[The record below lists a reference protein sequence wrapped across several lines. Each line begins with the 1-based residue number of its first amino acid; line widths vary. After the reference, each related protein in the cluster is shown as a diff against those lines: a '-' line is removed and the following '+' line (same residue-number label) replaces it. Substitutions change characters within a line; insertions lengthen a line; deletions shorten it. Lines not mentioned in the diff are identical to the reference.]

1 MPDPVTTPFLGS
13 AGWILLA
20 ILTVISF
27 GLFGSRAYRYVRVL
41 AQARPE
47 VRWDQPLKRLAI
59 FAAQVLG
66 QKRMF
71 EEPLIGLAHFLIFWS
86 FVFYAAGFFW
96 NLVVGLAPFV
106 PLPYPEEVGW
116 MALALEVFG
125 IFGLLA
131 LAVAAARRYL
141 FAPPRLEKSGD
152 ATLILGLI
160 ATVLVSSLAGAAA
173 RHAGSAALYQA
184 MWWLH
189 MVTVL
194 GFMAY
199 LPYSKHL
206 HLLASPFG
214 VFLTDLKPGHMPAS
228 SEGAA
233 RLEQFTWRQ
242 LFSGLACAEC
252 GRCDR
257 ACPAHLSGS
266 SLSPKDLMHE
276 LKVLVRTTGPGV
288 DFTGQALKPET
299 VWACLTCAACM
310 DRCPVF
316 NEHVPVLIEARRCF
330 IAQGQVEAGQQDAL
344 TNVTRYGNSFGQSA
358 RNRAKWT
365 QGLEFK
371 VKDARK
377 EPVEYLWFTGDYASY
392 DPRVQG
398 VTRATAR
405 LLERAGVSF
414 GILYE
419 AEQNSGNDVR
429 RMGEE
434 GLFEMLVEKNQ
445 AALGKA
451 QFQHLLT
458 TDPHTYH
465 ALKNEYPWENGRR
478 VVHHTELL
486 AELVE
491 AGKLPLQK
499 QVELPVTYHDPCY
512 LGRYNGV
519 YDAPRRLLAAA
530 GATLFEMPRHGAQGY
545 CCGAGG
551 GRIWAED
558 APGVHER
565 PAESRVRE
573 AARLAGVG
581 TLAVSCP
588 KDLVMFLDAAKTA
601 GLDASLAVRDV
612 AEILEKAL

>member
-1 MPDPVTTPFLGS
+1 M
-13 AGWILLA
+13 
-20 ILTVISF
+20 
-27 GLFGSRAYRYVRVL
+27 
-41 AQARPE
+41 
-47 VRWDQPLKRLAI
+47 
-59 FAAQVLG
+59 
-66 QKRMF
+66 
-71 EEPLIGLAHFLIFWS
+71 
-86 FVFYAAGFFW
+86 
-96 NLVVGLAPFV
+96 
-106 PLPYPEEVGW
+106 
-116 MALALEVFG
+116 
-125 IFGLLA
+125 
-131 LAVAAARRYL
+131 
-141 FAPPRLEKSGD
+141 
-152 ATLILGLI
+152 
-160 ATVLVSSLAGAAA
+160 
-173 RHAGSAALYQA
+173 
-184 MWWLH
+184 
-189 MVTVL
+189 
-194 GFMAY
+194 
-199 LPYSKHL
+199 
-206 HLLASPFG
+206 
-214 VFLTDLKPGHMPAS
+214 
-228 SEGAA
+228 
-233 RLEQFTWRQ
+233 
-242 LFSGLACAEC
+242 
-252 GRCDR
+252 
-257 ACPAHLSGS
+257 
-266 SLSPKDLMHE
+266 
-276 LKVLVRTTGPGV
+276 
-288 DFTGQALKPET
+288 
-299 VWACLTCAACM
+299 
-310 DRCPVF
+310 
-316 NEHVPVLIEARRCF
+316 
-330 IAQGQVEAGQQDAL
+330 EAGQQDAL

-358 RNRAKWT
+358 RNRTKWT
-365 QGLEFK
+365 TGLDFK

-414 GILYE
+414 GILHE

-465 ALKNEYPWENGRR
+465 ALKNEYPRENGRR

-499 QVELPVTYHDPCY
+499 QADLKVTYHDPCY

-519 YDAPRRLLAAA
+519 YEAPRRLLAAA
-530 GATLFEMPRHGAQGY
+530 GATLVEMPRHGAQGY

-573 AARLAGVG
+573 AAQLAGVG

-588 KDLVMFLDAAKTA
+588 KDLVMFVDAAKTA
-601 GLDASLAVRDV
+601 GLEGSLAVRDV
-612 AEILEKAL
+612 AEIVESAL